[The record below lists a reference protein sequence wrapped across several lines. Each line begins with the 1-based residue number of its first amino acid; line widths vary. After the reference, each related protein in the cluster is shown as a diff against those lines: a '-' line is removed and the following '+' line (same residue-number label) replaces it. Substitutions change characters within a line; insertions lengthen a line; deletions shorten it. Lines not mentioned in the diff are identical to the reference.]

1 MEKKTDYLSLVK
13 LFLRSIFISIIGAI
27 FPFIYILFPSMF
39 IVESIKEGILKVM
52 GTLALVVGVVSIG
65 FGAIYGLV
73 IFTIFAPL
81 ILMFYYMIITNKSV
95 AQTIIVTAFTFFTS
109 ILVLMYAF
117 GINAEVLNSNDTYLN
132 IANFYKEIA
141 TKTNLSLTEIS
152 SLEQNFQYM
161 YRSFL
166 QSLPSILIIASL
178 ILSYI
183 TYTMVGRT
191 LITKGKFITQP
202 SSLEFLRIPQ
212 NIVILSVITA
222 IGVYIFKDNLG
233 ALAEVFNINLVNII
247 GFFLFATGLG
257 VVKFN
262 LTRFGV
268 KRFMQGVFV
277 MFCITFS
284 FLQIFVAVIGAFDY
298 IFNFRK
304 LRN

>member
-268 KRFMQGVFV
+268 KRFMQVVFV